1 MTDDWTSWSGEP
13 DDLGDDADTADL
25 SDLTADDGGDDDLT
39 AESGLGPADPD
50 LGGGDPDGLDTPDLD
65 DDGSDGPDGL
75 DGEPATAGYDVNAL
89 VDEPYD
95 DDDGPDA
102 TDGPDGEDGEDG
114 EDGMGPADA
123 AADPVGAD
131 PDVDPYADGSWPA
144 PEFPATLDLGV
155 PPEPVD
161 GFPWIDPGTLGDPSA
176 ALTDL
181 SPTDPAD
188 PSDLTAYAALDPGA
202 DPAASDDPA
211 TAALA
216 KFWELG

>member
-25 SDLTADDGGDDDLT
+25 SDLTGDDGGDLT
-39 AESGLGPADPD
+39 GDAGLGPADP
-50 LGGGDPDGLDTPDLD
+50 GPGDGPDGLDGLDDPDGLDGLDTPDLD
-65 DDGSDGPDGL
+65 GGDD
-75 DGEPATAGYDVNAL
+75 TAAAAYDVDAL

-95 DDDGPDA
+95 TGDPNA
-102 TDGPDGEDGEDG
+102 TDADGGPDGDDGEA
-114 EDGMGPADA
+114 GMG

-131 PDVDPYADGSWPA
+131 PDVDPYADGTWPA

-161 GFPWIDPGTLGDPSA
+161 GFPWIDPATLGDPSA

-181 SPTDPAD
+181 TPTEPAD
-188 PSDLTAYAALDPGA
+188 AADLTAYAALDPGA

-216 KFWELG
+216 RFWEIGG

>member
-25 SDLTADDGGDDDLT
+25 SDLTGDAGGDT
-39 AESGLGPADPD
+39 GLGPADPG
-50 LGGGDPDGLDTPDLD
+50 LGGAGPDGLDGLDGLDTPDLD
-65 DDGSDGPDGL
+65 GDGADGDTA
-75 DGEPATAGYDVNAL
+75 PAAYDVDAL

-95 DDDGPDA
+95 AGGPGGIDTPDA
-102 TDGPDGEDGEDG
+102 ADGDDTPDA
-114 EDGMGPADA
+114 EDGMGPAGP

-131 PDVDPYADGSWPA
+131 PDVDPFADGAWPTA
-144 PEFPATLDLGV
+144 EFPATLDLGE

-161 GFPWIDPGTLGDPSA
+161 GFPWIDPATLGDPTA

-181 SPTDPAD
+181 TPTDAAD

-202 DPAASDDPA
+202 DLTASDDPA

-216 KFWELG
+216 KFWEIGG

>member
-25 SDLTADDGGDDDLT
+25 SDLTGDSGGDLPGD
-39 AESGLGPADPD
+39 AGLGPADPD
-50 LGGGDPDGLDTPDLD
+50 LGGDGPDGVDGLDTPDLD
-65 DDGSDGPDGL
+65 DPDDDPDG
-75 DGEPATAGYDVNAL
+75 ESTPALYDVDAL

-95 DDDGPDA
+95 AGGPDGIDA
-102 TDGPDGEDGEDG
+102 PDGDGDGGPDGEDGL
-114 EDGMGPADA
+114 GPADA
-123 AADPVGAD
+123 VADPVGAD
-131 PDVDPYADGSWPA
+131 PDVDPYADGTWPA
-144 PEFPATLDLGV
+144 PEFPATLDLGM

-161 GFPWIDPGTLGDPSA
+161 GFPWIDPATLGDPSA

-181 SPTDPAD
+181 TPTEPAD
-188 PSDLTAYAALDPGA
+188 PSDLTAYAALDPDA

-216 KFWELG
+216 KFWDIG

>member
-25 SDLTADDGGDDDLT
+25 SDLAPDDGGDL
-39 AESGLGPADPD
+39 P
-50 LGGGDPDGLDTPDLD
+50 GDGPDGLDTPDLD
-65 DDGSDGPDGL
+65 GDDGGDDL
-75 DGEPATAGYDVNAL
+75 DGEPTTAAYDVDAL

-95 DDDGPDA
+95 GGPAA
-102 TDGPDGEDGEDG
+102 TDQPDGDD
-114 EDGMGPADA
+114 GPADA

-131 PDVDPYADGSWPA
+131 PDADPYADGTWPA

-161 GFPWIDPGTLGDPSA
+161 GFPWIDPAALGDPSA
-176 ALTDL
+176 A
-181 SPTDPAD
+181 PAD
-188 PSDLTAYAALDPGA
+188 ALDFTAPTEPADASDLTAYAALDPGA
-202 DPAASDDPA
+202 DPATSDDPA

-216 KFWELG
+216 KFWEIG

>member
-25 SDLTADDGGDDDLT
+25 SDLTGDAGGDLT
-39 AESGLGPADPD
+39 GDAGLGPADPGA
-50 LGGGDPDGLDTPDLD
+50 LGPDGPDGSDTPDLD
-65 DDGSDGPDGL
+65 GDDADGDST
-75 DGEPATAGYDVNAL
+75 PAAYDVDAL

-95 DDDGPDA
+95 AGGPDGIDGPDR
-102 TDGPDGEDGEDG
+102 PDGEDGL
-114 EDGMGPADA
+114 GPADA
-123 AADPVGAD
+123 VADPVGAD
-131 PDVDPYADGSWPA
+131 PDVDPYADGTWPA
-144 PEFPATLDLGV
+144 PEFPATLDLGM

-161 GFPWIDPGTLGDPSA
+161 GFPWIDPATLGDPSA

-181 SPTDPAD
+181 TPTEPAD

-216 KFWELG
+216 KFWDIG

>member
-25 SDLTADDGGDDDLT
+25 SDLTGDAGGDLT
-39 AESGLGPADPD
+39 GDAGLGPADP
-50 LGGGDPDGLDTPDLD
+50 GRGDGPAGPDGLDDPDGLDGLDTPDLG
-65 DDGSDGPDGL
+65 DDG
-75 DGEPATAGYDVNAL
+75 ETATAAYDVDAL

-95 DDDGPDA
+95 AG
-102 TDGPDGEDGEDG
+102 GPDGDDGEA
-114 EDGMGPADA
+114 GMG

-131 PDVDPYADGSWPA
+131 PDVDPYADGTWPA

-161 GFPWIDPGTLGDPSA
+161 GFPWIDPATLGDPSA

-181 SPTDPAD
+181 TPTEPAD
-188 PSDLTAYAALDPGA
+188 ASDLTTYAALDPGA

-216 KFWELG
+216 RFWEIGG